1 MRLSIKNLLFFLFVP
16 GTVAGLV
23 PLLLVARGSPDLSG
37 ARLLGLLPLAG
48 GIALLVWCV
57 FLFATVGAGTPA
69 PVDPPKRLVVRGPY
83 RVVRNPMYLGVLLI
97 LLGEA
102 VLWVSPG
109 ILFYSAGAAIAFHI
123 FIVAY
128 EEPVLRRKFGAD
140 YEDYVRGVPRW
151 FPALREHRR

>member
-1 MRLSIKNLLFFLFVP
+1 MRLSIKNILFFLFVP

-37 ARLLGLLPLAG
+37 ARLLGLFPLAG
-48 GIALLVWCV
+48 GIVLLVWCV
-57 FLFATVGAGTPA
+57 SLFATVGAGTPA
-69 PVDPPKRLVVRGPY
+69 PVDPPKRLVARGPY

-102 VLWVSPG
+102 VLWASPG
-109 ILFYSAGAAIAFHI
+109 ILFYAAGAAIAFHI

-128 EEPVLRRKFGAD
+128 EEPVLRRKFGSD
-140 YEDYVRGVPRW
+140 YENYVRGVPRW

>member
-1 MRLSIKNLLFFLFVP
+1 VNLYLKNLLFFLVVP

-23 PLLLVARGSPDLSG
+23 PLLAIAEGPPQLAG
-37 ARLLGLLPLAG
+37 ARLLGLLPLLG
-48 GIALLVWCV
+48 GTALLVACV
-57 FLFATVGAGTPA
+57 SLFATVGRGTPA
-69 PVDPPKRLVVRGPY
+69 PVDPPKRLVARGPY

-102 VLWVSPG
+102 VLWASPG
-109 ILFYSAGAAIAFHI
+109 ILFYAAGAAIAFHI

-128 EEPVLRRKFGAD
+128 EEPVLRRKFGSD
-140 YEDYVRGVPRW
+140 YENYVRGVPRW